1 MTATLTHSA
10 SLAGSGTRA
19 KPSSSSVSWFGK
31 IATAFWFTLDV
42 IAESREEERNAHAR
56 LPFTDW

>member
-10 SLAGSGTRA
+10 SLAGSRKIS
-19 KPSSSSVSWFGK
+19 KPSSVSWLGK
-31 IATAFWFTLDV
+31 IAAAFWFTLDV

>member
-10 SLAGSGTRA
+10 SLAGASERA
-19 KPSSSSVSWFGK
+19 KPSVSWFAK
-31 IATAFWFTLDV
+31 IVSAFWLTLDI
-42 IAESREEERNAHAR
+42 IAESREEERSAHAR

>member
-10 SLAGSGTRA
+10 SLAGSRKIS
-19 KPSSSSVSWFGK
+19 KPAASVSWLAK
-31 IATAFWFTLDV
+31 IAAAFWFTLDV
-42 IAESREEERNAHAR
+42 IAESRAEERSAHAR